1 MSIVTQISNFPGTI
15 AALSNPPRLDA
26 ATMQQALQQDTQTLW
41 GDVQAL
47 ITELNG
53 NVSTSIDHTSTN
65 DEIAGA
71 KAVYDLVLSVIS
83 GGGTITPALIGAAE
97 LDADGKV
104 RADQA
109 SAAILEKTAAFTL
122 ALTDAGRIIE
132 VTAASSVT
140 CTVPTNASVAFPIGT
155 EIKLAQ
161 MGAGAVKIAGATGV
175 NILSNGNLDETRGQ
189 YEVARLKKID
199 TNTWLLEGA
208 LGPVKELHK
217 SLWSGT
223 WASGDITVDGFSDYD
238 MFIVHMAR
246 KSDHQEIST
255 CIFAAIGGSTRSEFR
270 GHGGHAGSSST
281 YTNYYF
287 EATISGDTL
296 TFGSCFGRTG
306 PSNPT
311 DVAMEVINIIGII

>member
-65 DEIAGA
+65 NEIAGA

-140 CTVPTNASVAFPIGT
+140 CTVPANASVAFPVGT

-208 LGPVKELHK
+208 LGPVKEMYK
-217 SLWSGT
+217 SLWTGT
-223 WASGDITVDGFSDYD
+223 WSSSDITVDGLSDYNL
-238 MFIVHMAR
+238 FLVRVAI
-246 KSDHQEIST
+246 KSTHTENGT
-255 CIFAAIGGSTRSEFR
+255 CIFAAIGGEDRDSFR
-270 GHGGHAGSSST
+270 GVGGAPFSTSAISFAGIMASR
-281 YTNYYF
+281 
-287 EATISGDTL
+287 SGDTL
-296 TFGSCFGRTG
+296 TFSYCLAHSTTG
-306 PSNPT
+306 NDTPL
-311 DVAMEVINIIGII
+311 EVIEIIGIM